1 MRDSISNQQV
11 IEDDSL
17 PNAGDASTKRLKRRF
32 PQVRTGV
39 LLGGSALI
47 GCFAVA
53 LWNRKALLSM
63 VRGRVSS
70 PEPAAPD
77 QAEDPDAIY

>member
-1 MRDSISNQQV
+1 M
-11 IEDDSL
+11 
-17 PNAGDASTKRLKRRF
+17 ST
-32 PQVRTGV
+32 GA

-63 VRGRVSS
+63 VRSRGGQ
-70 PEPAAPD
+70 PEPAA
-77 QAEDPDAIY
+77 AEQPVDPDAIY

>member
-1 MRDSISNQQV
+1 MDSHSNQQLNG
-11 IEDDSL
+11 DSSL
-17 PNAGDASTKRLKRRF
+17 PKTEDASIKQGNSRLPR
-32 PQVRTGV
+32 VSTGV

-63 VRGRVSS
+63 VRGRGAQ
-70 PEPAAPD
+70 PEPAA
-77 QAEDPDAIY
+77 AEQPVDPDAIY